1 MDNQIL
7 SIKPKFGY
15 GFIYCYTSP
24 SGKKYIGKTT
34 TTLKERA
41 GHNAIRYKGCTAF
54 YNAIKKYGWQHF
66 TVQILTEE
74 PIETLLE
81 AESQYIVDF
90 DTTNPEKG
98 YNIITKYIE
107 FLANLK
113 RIPVYSYDGQ
123 TGNFIEKFNSIAE
136 AERAMQ
142 VYRGS
147 IQRIINDNM
156 HHVRNRLWKTEYYE
170 KVPVTKNN
178 LQSTSK
184 TIYQYDPNTGDY
196 IATFSSIRQAARV
209 TGYDRNT
216 IIRQVRQE
224 EKKHNKYLFRSF
236 KVNNL
241 YDESSTT
248 IPSGVDSS
256 ESKWK

>member
-7 SIKPKFGY
+7 SIKPKVGY

-41 GHNAIRYKGCTAF
+41 GHNAVRYKGCPAF
-54 YNAIKKYGWQHF
+54 YNAIKKYGWQNF
-66 TVQILTEE
+66 TVKILIEE
-74 PIETLLE
+74 PIATLLQ
-81 AESQYIVDF
+81 AESQYIVDL
-90 DTTNPEKG
+90 DTTNPDKG

-113 RIPVYSYDGQ
+113 KIPVYSYDGE
-123 TGNFIEKFNSIAE
+123 TGKFIEKFNSIAD

-147 IQRIINDNM
+147 IRRIINDNN
-156 HHVRNRLWKTEYYE
+156 HHVRNRLWKTEYYDQ
-170 KVPVTKNN
+170 VPIIKNN
-178 LQSTSK
+178 VQKTSK
-184 TIYQYDPNTGDY
+184 MIYQYDPKTGDY
-196 IATFSSIRQAARV
+196 IATFSSIRQAARI
-209 TGYDRNT
+209 TGYDRN
-216 IIRQVRQE
+216 IIIKQVRQE
-224 EKKHNKYLFRSF
+224 EKKHTKYLFRSF

-248 IPSGVDSS
+248 ILNGVDSS
-256 ESKWK
+256 ESKEK